1 MLVIPAIDL
10 KGGKVVRLTQG
21 DPTRQVRFSDDPV
34 AVALRWREAG
44 AKRLHIVDLD
54 GAFEGLPR
62 QTGIIRRIAAAV
74 DLPLQ
79 VGGGLRTLAALDAL
93 FFTDRIRFA
102 VLGTSAILDRG
113 FLAEACTRYP
123 GRIIL
128 AVDAREGKVAVKGWA
143 ETTGIS
149 ALELVEAVAPLDLG
163 AIIYTDISKDGT
175 QEGPN
180 LEALKRIAEISRHPV
195 IASGGIS
202 SLDDVRKVA
211 SIRGIMG
218 MLIGKAL
225 YSGVLDLKEATEVAF
240 QAARGRHAGETDHPL
255 P

>member
-21 DPTRQVRFSDDPV
+21 DPTRQTLFSDDPV

-44 AKRLHIVDLD
+44 ARRLHIVDLD

-79 VGGGLRTLAALDAL
+79 VGGGLRTLAALDTL
-93 FFTDRIRFA
+93 FRDRIRFA
-102 VLGTSAILDRG
+102 VLGTSAILDRR
-113 FLAEACTRYP
+113 FLEEACTRYP

-128 AVDAREGKVAVKGWA
+128 AVDARGGKVAVKGWA
-143 ETTGIS
+143 ETTGLS
-149 ALELVEAVAPLDLG
+149 PLELVKAVAPLDLG
-163 AIIYTDISKDGT
+163 AIIYTDILKDGT
-175 QEGPN
+175 QEGPD
-180 LEALKRIAEISRHPV
+180 LEALKRIAEISRHAV
-195 IASGGIS
+195 IASGGIA

-211 SIRGIMG
+211 SIRGVMG

-225 YSGVLDLKEATEVAF
+225 YSGVLDFQEATEVAL
-240 QAARGRHAGETDHPL
+240 QTASGSHAGETDHPL